1 MATLKR
7 NGTELARFE
16 YESSTLVVMSNGRVL
31 RNQGDGWKRH
41 RHAKPGVTAETIAA
55 RRRASFEARRAACPT
70 WAAYIEG
77 LCRAVALK
85 HRGMLAQSI
94 ELMPGDPDGVWS
106 TLDDYGVKLD
116 LDDVV
121 RLCDLRTR
129 GEAEL
134 RAFKQ
139 AKE

>member
-1 MATLKR
+1 VLAT
-7 NGTELARFE
+7 A
-16 YESSTLVVMSNGRVL
+16 
-31 RNQGDGWKRH
+31 
-41 RHAKPGVTAETIAA
+41 IA
-55 RRRASFEARRAACPT
+55 
-70 WAAYIEG
+70 
-77 LCRAVALK
+77 
-85 HRGMLAQSI
+85 M
-94 ELMPGDPDGVWS
+94 MPGDPDGVWS

>member
-1 MATLKR
+1 
-7 NGTELARFE
+7 
-16 YESSTLVVMSNGRVL
+16 
-31 RNQGDGWKRH
+31 
-41 RHAKPGVTAETIAA
+41 
-55 RRRASFEARRAACPT
+55 
-70 WAAYIEG
+70 
-77 LCRAVALK
+77 
-85 HRGMLAQSI
+85 MLATSI
-94 ELMPGDPDGVWS
+94 EMMPADADGVWS
-106 TLDDYGVKLD
+106 MLDDHGVNLD

>member
-1 MATLKR
+1 M
-7 NGTELARFE
+7 G
-16 YESSTLVVMSNGRVL
+16 
-31 RNQGDGWKRH
+31 
-41 RHAKPGVTAETIAA
+41 
-55 RRRASFEARRAACPT
+55 
-70 WAAYIEG
+70 
-77 LCRAVALK
+77 
-85 HRGMLAQSI
+85 
-94 ELMPGDPDGVWS
+94 
-106 TLDDYGVKLD
+106 LD